1 MNANLYLIGIKYSLE
16 ELAAKV
22 SLVEDYNGERHVG
35 YFGFWQNIAFIE
47 YNRDTKQYLVKEVID
62 DEVHYTSCL
71 TENCLFQYMDDNNI
85 QFIGDENPLGEIF
98 ESYSAMYL
106 TLIRWVGDIC
116 YTRDL
121 YEKLLEE

>member
-1 MNANLYLIGIKYSLE
+1 MNANLYLIGIKCSLK

-22 SLVEDYNGERHVG
+22 SLVEGYNGERHVG
-35 YFGFWQNIAFIE
+35 YSNFWENIVFIE
-47 YNRDTKQYLVKEVID
+47 YNIDTKQYLVKEVID
-62 DEVHYTSCL
+62 NEVHYTSFS
-71 TENCLFQYMDDNNI
+71 TEKCLFQYMDDNNI
-85 QFIGDENPLGEIF
+85 QFVSDESSLGEIF
-98 ESYSAMYL
+98 ESYSMMYL